1 MNEDEEAIGKSDYN
15 DDNNNNSQEE
25 VVPFVSLAN
34 NINADDESI
43 SQVSKRRLSDVAA
56 ESIHG

>member
-34 NINADDESI
+34 NISVDDESI
-43 SQVSKRRLSDVAA
+43 S
-56 ESIHG
+56 

>member
-15 DDNNNNSQEE
+15 DENNNNSQEE

-34 NINADDESI
+34 NISADDESI
-43 SQVSKRRLSDVAA
+43 S
-56 ESIHG
+56 